1 MMDRELRARR
11 EYRVEIPTLD
21 YYRRQ
26 INCQF
31 ACPVNTDA
39 RGYVIAIA
47 EGDFEE
53 AYRIA
58 RRPNPLAGVCGRIC
72 TALCEDEC
80 RRGVID
86 EPVAIRALKRFAQ
99 ERGGAD
105 QAMEMAPPSGKR
117 VAVIGSGPAGLAA
130 AHDLA
135 LLGHQVTIFEAAEA
149 AGGMMRLGIPAY
161 RLPRDL
167 LDREIQATLDL
178 GVELRLN
185 TRLGPDLSLSDL
197 RDQGYEAIF
206 IAIGLHRSREVPIE
220 GLDLDGV
227 LNAVDFLLNVNLGYK
242 VEMGN
247 KVLVIGAGGVAF
259 DVARTALRDL
269 ADIEKLST
277 GEMERLLGTAQDA
290 VRQMAG
296 LGERPVDDLTLAI
309 DTARWA
315 LRLGVRDVSMVCL
328 ESREEMPADD
338 VEVEEAA
345 EEGIQIYTR
354 RGPRRILGQDGKV
367 VGLETIGVS
376 SVFDSEGRFNP
387 SYIPDTESV
396 LEADTVVMAIGQT
409 ADLSFIREE
418 DGIEITQRATIVIDP
433 DTLATTAP
441 GIFAGGDVAFGP
453 RVLIQTVADGRK
465 AARAIDDYLRG
476 KQSRPTWT
484 GDMTVI
490 EPYSMP
496 AGYEKLKLER
506 KVPVLPVE
514 RRIGIAEVELG
525 YDEDGAIAQAKRC
538 FQCSVNTIFNG
549 DKCIL
554 CGGCVDVCPE
564 RCLKMVSL
572 DRIAGDESLARLLE
586 VRYGVS
592 LADFEGKYASA
603 PTLELG
609 TAMIKDDTH
618 CIRCGLC
625 AKRCPTDA
633 ITMEAFSFE
642 EQYESV

>member
-1 MMDRELRARR
+1 MDRELRARR

-105 QAMEMAPPSGKR
+105 QALEMSPPSGKR

-409 ADLSFIREE
+409 ADLSFISEE
-418 DGIEITQRATIVIDP
+418 DGIEITPRATIVIDP

-476 KQSRPTWT
+476 KQSRAT
-484 GDMTVI
+484 GTGEMTVI

-592 LADFEGKYASA
+592 LADFEGKYASG

-625 AKRCPTDA
+625 AKRCPTGA

>member
-1 MMDRELRARR
+1 
-11 EYRVEIPTLD
+11 
-21 YYRRQ
+21 
-26 INCQF
+26 
-31 ACPVNTDA
+31 
-39 RGYVIAIA
+39 
-47 EGDFEE
+47 
-53 AYRIA
+53 
-58 RRPNPLAGVCGRIC
+58 
-72 TALCEDEC
+72 
-80 RRGVID
+80 
-86 EPVAIRALKRFAQ
+86 
-99 ERGGAD
+99 
-105 QAMEMAPPSGKR
+105 MEMAPPSGKR
-117 VAVIGSGPAGLAA
+117 VAVVGSGPAGLAA

-185 TRLGPDLSLSDL
+185 TRLGPDLSLADL
-197 RDQGYEAIF
+197 REQGYEAVF

-465 AARAIDDYLRG
+465 AARAIDDFLRG
-476 KQSRPTWT
+476 KQSRLTWS
-484 GDMTVI
+484 GEMTVI